1 MKYAKISIEY
11 LILLIFAAYL
21 AWFYVLPIWQVLII
35 TSVVVSVKL
44 IMAYFFRLSP
54 TNYDGVMKVDTSD
67 PDKDQYSLVVFS
79 PASEWKDM
87 KEITLQVV
95 NSR

>member
-11 LILLIFAAYL
+11 VILLGFASYL
-21 AWFYVLPIWQVLII
+21 AWFYTLPIWQVLIVLAATI
-35 TSVVVSVKL
+35 CVKL
-44 IMAYFFRLSP
+44 VLAYFFRLSP

-79 PASEWKDM
+79 PAGEWKDM

-95 NSR
+95 NSQ